1 VDVDAA
7 VAEVVRASGYP
18 DRRSWADEYL
28 RSANS
33 DADAIRAF
41 GPRDG
46 RR

>member
-1 VDVDAA
+1 VDIEAA
-7 VAEVVRASGYP
+7 ISQILRESDYP
-18 DRRSWADEYL
+18 DRQAWADEYL

-46 RR
+46 R